1 AHNAIGMKRVI
12 QNELAYSSQHNMSSS
27 YDRGFFDDLVT
38 PFLGV
43 YRDNNLRAD
52 SSPEKLAKLKP
63 VFGVRNGD
71 ATMTAGTSTP
81 LTDGASVA
89 LLSSEEWAAARSI
102 P

>member
-1 AHNAIGMKRVI
+1 ASH
-12 QNELAYSSQHNMSSS
+12 HNMAAA
-27 YDRGFFDDLVT
+27 YDRGFFDDLVS
-38 PFLGV
+38 PFLGL

-52 SSPEKLAKLKP
+52 SSPEKLAKPKP

-71 ATMTAGTSTP
+71 ATMTAGNSTP

-89 LLSSEEWAAARSI
+89 LLSSEEWASAHSI